1 MSYAILEKYNVL
13 TDELKSEVNDF
24 IDFLLRKNISNTEQ
38 FSSKNIV
45 LSKASPSATLKKI
58 QSLFENDKGWNSE
71 AEMIE
76 DMRQFR
82 QSRAK

>member
-1 MSYAILEKYNVL
+1 MSYAILEKYNIL

-24 IDFLLRKNISNTEQ
+24 IDFLLRKNASNSGQ
-38 FSSKNIV
+38 FSNNIV
-45 LSKASPSATLKKI
+45 LSKTSPSATLKKI

-71 AEMIE
+71 SEMIE

-82 QSRAK
+82 QSSAK